1 MREMG
6 LLSIALKRPCINFSA
21 LLEGGG
27 RGRHYPAY
35 FSLKIQKREAKLI
48 FGGQWEKCF
57 CVVAIF
63 CEKDAL
69 WKLKWKWTCGLYFL
83 LWFFPASQEEF
94 VWERLPIWN
103 SRKCVRGRREPP
115 FLFYMDWLG
124 GKRYC
129 EHIICPWGVFVSSKL
144 WKGEINTKS
153 IFFDNW

>member
-103 SRKCVRGRREPP
+103 SRKCVRGAGTAFSILYGLTWGQKILWAYNSTAVI
-115 FLFYMDWLG
+115 FLSLRCFCFIKTLKG
-124 GKRYC
+124 GNKY
-129 EHIICPWGVFVSSKL
+129 
-144 WKGEINTKS
+144 
-153 IFFDNW
+153 